1 MDSIFG
7 RVCKVAGA
15 QSIMFL
21 YSLYPFLFAV
31 HEHFATFLEHA
42 IFSDKFLTR
51 NKNKQLIYDRSASN
65 FMNELIGYLKEQL
78 RVNGQS
84 NPDYHNIINGFI
96 EQIENV
102 S

>member
-21 YSLYPFLFAV
+21 YRLNPFLFAV
-31 HEHFATFLEHA
+31 HKHFATFLEHA

-84 NPDYHNIINGFI
+84 NPDYYNIINGFF
-96 EQIENV
+96 EQIPNV